1 MMTVTSMGR
10 VAVVT
15 GSNKGIGFH
24 IAKHLAVCGL
34 FQHIILA
41 CRDTALGET
50 ARQSILSSISASS
63 STATAITT
71 QLHVESL
78 TVGDVN
84 SHAQFAARMA
94 ENFGRIDCLV
104 NNAAIAFKN
113 ADPTPFAGQTKP
125 TLDVNF
131 RGTVQ
136 LTDTL
141 LPLIRTGTTDPRI
154 VNVASMAGRLSQ
166 VSPALQQQLSS
177 TTLTFPELHGLIDA
191 FEAATRNGTHQQC
204 GYSNSNYG
212 MSKLAVIA
220 ATKIWAR
227 ENPTIK
233 VNCCCPGYCRTDMTS
248 LQGIRDPAEGAKNA
262 VIPAT
267 VDNPPTGAY
276 YANYVVA
283 EW

>member
-1 MMTVTSMGR
+1 MVATPGR
-10 VAVVT
+10 FEVVT

-24 IAKHLAVCGL
+24 IAKQLATCGL

-41 CRDTALGET
+41 CRDSSLGEA
-50 ARQSILSSISASS
+50 ARQSIASS
-63 STATAITT
+63 GNLSTT

-78 TVGDVN
+78 TLGDVK
-84 SHAQFAARMA
+84 SHSDFAARME

-113 ADPTPFAGQTKP
+113 ADPTPFAAQTKP

-131 RGTVQ
+131 RGTVM
-136 LTDTL
+136 LTNTL
-141 LPLIRTGTTDPRI
+141 LPLIKKGTNPRI

-166 VSPALQQQLSS
+166 VSPKLQQRLSS
-177 TTLTFPELHGLIDA
+177 NTLTFPELHEIIDT
-191 FEAATRNGTHQQC
+191 FEAATRDGTHQRL

-227 ENPTIK
+227 ENLDIIK

-248 LQGIRDPAEGAKNA
+248 LQGIRDPAEGARNA
-262 VIPAT
+262 VLPAT
-267 VDNPPTGAY
+267 VDNPPTGAF
-276 YANYVVA
+276 YANYEVA
-283 EW
+283 SW